1 MLFGAD
7 SLFYLDFPSP
17 WFSADSR
24 AEKQNSG
31 WCRLSPARALV
42 CCTLGVRC
50 VVRFYF
56 IENGSHIQGTFVQR
70 VDNAIHQINQY
81 PAASVACFVDT
92 YPLDRDFEQL
102 GNGYWRIVGE

>member
-81 PAASVACFVDT
+81 PGDKCWQNKLR
-92 YPLDRDFEQL
+92 YLLDHDL
-102 GNGYWRIVGE
+102 TS